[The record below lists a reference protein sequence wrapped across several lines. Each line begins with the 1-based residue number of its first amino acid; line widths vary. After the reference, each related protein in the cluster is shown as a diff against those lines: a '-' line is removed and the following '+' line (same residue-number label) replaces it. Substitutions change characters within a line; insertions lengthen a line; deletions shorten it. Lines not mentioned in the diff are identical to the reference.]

1 MASIDEGKECDVDSN
16 GSKRLMQRPQL
27 FVKSNVR
34 STGPDTGATYD
45 SSPRFERAI
54 EIRND
59 DSQVKMPRGSTP
71 QVVRDLKCD

>member
-1 MASIDEGKECDVDSN
+1 MACIDEGKECDVDSN
-16 GSKRLMQRPQL
+16 GSKRSMQRPST
-27 FVKSNVR
+27 FEKSNVR
-34 STGPDTGATYD
+34 STGPDTGATRD
-45 SSPRFERAI
+45 SPPMFERAI